1 MNTTLS
7 SLPER
12 SSAATGRTPTWAAR
26 ATVLAA
32 ATLTLMAAA
41 VIAPSLPAM
50 SQVYARTPGGDIL
63 VRLALTITSLAIAIS
78 APLSGVVA
86 DRLGRRP
93 LLVSGLV
100 LYAFAGT
107 AGFFSTDLR
116 FLLITRALLGLAVGG
131 IMTAISATV
140 TDWFDGPRRA
150 AFLGLQQAFASAGGV
165 LFLPAAGMLATV
177 HWKAPF
183 LIYAVSIAVL
193 PFAVFALRAP
203 SRPASTEPGPA
214 SPSPQAP
221 RQQTALPVAGI
232 YLLALV
238 ATLAFFM
245 APTQVPFLL
254 AAFDAGPALT
264 GAVIAGSTLTG
275 VVGALAFS
283 SVRRRLTSARITM
296 ASIALMGAG
305 WLSIGT
311 AGTLVQVIVGLLVGG
326 IGVGLVVPNLNL
338 RLGELAEPRLRGRI
352 LGGLVAA
359 IFLGQFLSP
368 LAVQPLVGAA
378 GLAGAFIVTGVAMA
392 VAAVIAMVVSV
403 VRR

>member
-1 MNTTLS
+1 MSTTLPS
-7 SLPER
+7 PPAR
-12 SSAATGRTPTWAAR
+12 SPDTTGRTPTWAAR
-26 ATVLAA
+26 ATVLSA

-41 VIAPSLPAM
+41 VIAPSLPVM
-50 SQVYARTPGGDIL
+50 SQVHAGTPGSDIL

-107 AGFFSTDLR
+107 AGFVSTDLR

-131 IMTAISATV
+131 IMTAISATI

-165 LFLPAAGMLATV
+165 VFLPAAGLLATV
-177 HWKAPF
+177 DWKAPF
-183 LIYAVSIAVL
+183 LLYAVSIAVL
-193 PFAVFALRAP
+193 PSAVFALREP
-203 SRPASTEPGPA
+203 SRPARTEPGPA
-214 SPSPQAP
+214 FPSPKAP
-221 RQQTALPVAGI
+221 RQETLPVAGI

-238 ATLAFFM
+238 VTLVFFM
-245 APTQVPFLL
+245 APTQLPFLL
-254 AAFDAGPALT
+254 TAFDAGPALA

-275 VVGALAFS
+275 AVGALAFS

-296 ASIALMGAG
+296 VSVALMGAG

-311 AGTLVQVIVGLLVGG
+311 AGTLVQVIGGLLVGG

-338 RLGELAEPRLRGRI
+338 RLGELADSRLRGRI

-368 LAVQPLVGAA
+368 LAVQPLIGAA
-378 GLAGAFIVTGVAMA
+378 GLAGAFTVTGVAMA
-392 VAAVIAMVVSV
+392 IAAVIAMVVSV